1 MTARRKRRP
10 IKLLNP
16 FGRVQKGMDDARL
29 AAAIAVV
36 KAHDPEL
43 ADRTPV
49 WFGGPLEGD
58 VRQRYM
64 AVGFVAAAD
73 SGLDGGRAYVV
84 DVRSGHVIWR
94 RPIDHRA
101 DLPRSLTAL
110 GT

>member
-10 IKLLNP
+10 MKLLNP
-16 FGRVQKGMDDARL
+16 FGRVQKGMDDDRL

-43 ADRTPV
+43 AGSTPA

-64 AVGFVAAAD
+64 AVGFVAGPD
-73 SGLDGGRAYVV
+73 SGVDEGRAYVV

-94 RPIDHRA
+94 RPIEHRA
-101 DLPRSLTAL
+101 DLPRSVTAL